1 MSETNK
7 SSSRWQRFLDND
19 IVYSFFTTPGAIIAA
34 SITFI
39 AITAAFAAPI
49 IAPYNPFDPAQISL
63 WDGKLPPAWAD
74 GGSPAYLL
82 GTDNQ
87 GRDMLST
94 ILYGGRISILVGI
107 AAVFLGMLLGVTLG
121 VISGYFGGLTDTIIM
136 RIADVQLTIPG
147 ILVAILINGIGRA
160 ALPFAAPIIAPYNPF
175 DPAQISLWDGKLP
188 PAWADGGSPAYLLG
202 TDNQGRDMLST
213 ILYGGRI
220 SILVGIA
227 AVFLGMLLGVTLGV
241 ISGYFGGLTDTI
253 IMRIADVQLTIPGIL
268 VAILINGIGRAAL
281 PLELREEFAIYVVIV
296 AIGLTDW
303 PQFARVARGATL
315 VEAEKEYVQAA
326 KLIGLPKFTII
337 LRHILPNTLRPV
349 LVIATIGLA
358 LAIIAEATLSFL
370 GQGIPPTTPSLG
382 TLIRVGN
389 EFLFSG
395 LWWITFFPAIA
406 LIILVFSVNLL
417 GDWMRDALNPKLR

>member
-1 MSETNK
+1 MITRIFKTQK
-7 SSSRWQRFLDND
+7 SAFFSRFFNTSTAVISLSFLSLMILIILFTPIYELLRAADPNRVDLFNRFLGPSRTY
-19 IVYSFFTTPGAIIAA
+19 I
-34 SITFI
+34 
-39 AITAAFAAPI
+39 
-49 IAPYNPFDPAQISL
+49 
-63 WDGKLPPAWAD
+63 
-74 GGSPAYLL
+74 L
-82 GTDNQ
+82 GTDEL
-87 GRDMLST
+87 GRDLMLR
-94 ILYGGRISILVGI
+94 LLNGGKVSLSIGLI
-107 AAVFLGMLLGVTLG
+107 ASVIAGSIGTVLGLT
-121 VISGYFGGLTDTIIM
+121 SGYFGGKIDSIIM
-136 RIADVQLTIPG
+136 R
-147 ILVAILINGIGRA
+147 
-160 ALPFAAPIIAPYNPF
+160 F
-175 DPAQISLWDGKLP
+175 
-188 PAWADGGSPAYLLG
+188 
-202 TDNQGRDMLST
+202 
-213 ILYGGRI
+213 
-220 SILVGIA
+220 
-227 AVFLGMLLGVTLGV
+227 
-241 ISGYFGGLTDTI
+241 
-253 IMRIADVQLTIPGIL
+253 ADVQLTIPGIL

>member
-1 MSETNK
+1 MSEINQK
-7 SSSRWQRFLDND
+7 SSRWQRFLDND
-19 IVYSFFTTPGAIIAA
+19 IVYSFLTTPGAMIAA
-34 SITFI
+34 TITLI
-39 AITAAFAAPI
+39 AITATFAAPL

-63 WDGKLPPAWAD
+63 WDGKLPPAWTD
-74 GGSPAYLL
+74 GGS
-82 GTDNQ
+82 
-87 GRDMLST
+87 S
-94 ILYGGRISILVGI
+94 
-107 AAVFLGMLLGVTLG
+107 
-121 VISGYFGGLTDTIIM
+121 
-136 RIADVQLTIPG
+136 
-147 ILVAILINGIGRA
+147 
-160 ALPFAAPIIAPYNPF
+160 
-175 DPAQISLWDGKLP
+175 
-188 PAWADGGSPAYLLG
+188 AYLLG

>member
-1 MSETNK
+1 MAKTDHSK
-7 SSSRWQRFLDND
+7 SRWQRFLDND

-34 SITFI
+34 SITLI
-39 AITAAFAAPI
+39 AITAAFAAPL

-63 WDGKLPPAWAD
+63 WDGKLPPAWTD
-74 GGSPAYLL
+74 GGS
-82 GTDNQ
+82 
-87 GRDMLST
+87 S
-94 ILYGGRISILVGI
+94 
-107 AAVFLGMLLGVTLG
+107 
-121 VISGYFGGLTDTIIM
+121 
-136 RIADVQLTIPG
+136 
-147 ILVAILINGIGRA
+147 
-160 ALPFAAPIIAPYNPF
+160 
-175 DPAQISLWDGKLP
+175 
-188 PAWADGGSPAYLLG
+188 AYLLG

-417 GDWMRDALNPKLR
+417 GDWMRDALNPCLLYTSPSPRDRTRSRMPSSA

>member
-1 MSETNK
+1 MSKINQK
-7 SSSRWQRFLDND
+7 SSRWQRFLDND
-19 IVYSFFTTPGAIIAA
+19 IVYSFLTTPGAMIAA
-34 SITFI
+34 TITLI
-39 AITAAFAAPI
+39 AITATFAAPL

-63 WDGKLPPAWAD
+63 WDGKLPPAWTD
-74 GGSPAYLL
+74 GGSSAYLL

-160 ALPFAAPIIAPYNPF
+160 
-175 DPAQISLWDGKLP
+175 
-188 PAWADGGSPAYLLG
+188 
-202 TDNQGRDMLST
+202 T
-213 ILYGGRI
+213 
-220 SILVGIA
+220 
-227 AVFLGMLLGVTLGV
+227 
-241 ISGYFGGLTDTI
+241 
-253 IMRIADVQLTIPGIL
+253 
-268 VAILINGIGRAAL
+268 L

>member
-1 MSETNK
+1 MGVHNLAKTDHSK
-7 SSSRWQRFLDND
+7 SRWQRFLDND

-34 SITFI
+34 SITLI
-39 AITAAFAAPI
+39 AITAAFAAPL

-63 WDGKLPPAWAD
+63 WDGKLPPAWTD
-74 GGSPAYLL
+74 GGS
-82 GTDNQ
+82 
-87 GRDMLST
+87 S
-94 ILYGGRISILVGI
+94 
-107 AAVFLGMLLGVTLG
+107 
-121 VISGYFGGLTDTIIM
+121 
-136 RIADVQLTIPG
+136 
-147 ILVAILINGIGRA
+147 
-160 ALPFAAPIIAPYNPF
+160 
-175 DPAQISLWDGKLP
+175 
-188 PAWADGGSPAYLLG
+188 AYLLG

>member
-1 MSETNK
+1 MGVHNLAKTNHLK
-7 SSSRWQRFLDND
+7 SRWQRFLDND

-34 SITFI
+34 SITLI
-39 AITAAFAAPI
+39 AITAAFAAPL

-63 WDGKLPPAWAD
+63 WDGKLPPAWTD
-74 GGSPAYLL
+74 GGSSAYLL

-121 VISGYFGGLTDTIIM
+121 VISGYFGGLTDT
-136 RIADVQLTIPG
+136 V
-147 ILVAILINGIGRA
+147 
-160 ALPFAAPIIAPYNPF
+160 
-175 DPAQISLWDGKLP
+175 
-188 PAWADGGSPAYLLG
+188 
-202 TDNQGRDMLST
+202 
-213 ILYGGRI
+213 
-220 SILVGIA
+220 
-227 AVFLGMLLGVTLGV
+227 
-241 ISGYFGGLTDTI
+241 

>member
-1 MSETNK
+1 MGVHNLAKTDHSK
-7 SSSRWQRFLDND
+7 SRWQRFLDND
-19 IVYSFFTTPGAIIAA
+19 IVYSFFTTPGAMIAA
-34 SITFI
+34 SITLI
-39 AITAAFAAPI
+39 AITAAFAAPL

-63 WDGKLPPAWAD
+63 WDGKLPPAWSD
-74 GGSPAYLL
+74 GGSSAYLL

-121 VISGYFGGLTDTIIM
+121 VISGYFGGLTDT
-136 RIADVQLTIPG
+136 V
-147 ILVAILINGIGRA
+147 
-160 ALPFAAPIIAPYNPF
+160 
-175 DPAQISLWDGKLP
+175 
-188 PAWADGGSPAYLLG
+188 
-202 TDNQGRDMLST
+202 
-213 ILYGGRI
+213 
-220 SILVGIA
+220 
-227 AVFLGMLLGVTLGV
+227 
-241 ISGYFGGLTDTI
+241 

>member
-1 MSETNK
+1 MAKTEHSK
-7 SSSRWQRFLDND
+7 SRWQRFLDND

-34 SITFI
+34 IITLI
-39 AITAAFAAPI
+39 AITAAFAAPL

-63 WDGKLPPAWAD
+63 WDGKLPPAWTD
-74 GGSPAYLL
+74 GGS
-82 GTDNQ
+82 
-87 GRDMLST
+87 S
-94 ILYGGRISILVGI
+94 
-107 AAVFLGMLLGVTLG
+107 
-121 VISGYFGGLTDTIIM
+121 
-136 RIADVQLTIPG
+136 
-147 ILVAILINGIGRA
+147 
-160 ALPFAAPIIAPYNPF
+160 
-175 DPAQISLWDGKLP
+175 
-188 PAWADGGSPAYLLG
+188 AYLLG

-358 LAIIAEATLSFL
+358 LAIIAEAT
-370 GQGIPPTTPSLG
+370 
-382 TLIRVGN
+382 
-389 EFLFSG
+389 
-395 LWWITFFPAIA
+395 
-406 LIILVFSVNLL
+406 
-417 GDWMRDALNPKLR
+417 

>member
-1 MSETNK
+1 MVK
-7 SSSRWQRFLDND
+7 SNQTRSRWQRFLDND
-19 IVYSFFTTPGAIIAA
+19 IVYSFLTTPGAIIAA
-34 SITFI
+34 SITLI
-39 AITAAFAAPI
+39 AIIATFAAPL

-63 WDGKLPPAWAD
+63 WDGKLPPAWTD
-74 GGSPAYLL
+74 GGS
-82 GTDNQ
+82 
-87 GRDMLST
+87 ST
-94 ILYGGRISILVGI
+94 
-107 AAVFLGMLLGVTLG
+107 
-121 VISGYFGGLTDTIIM
+121 
-136 RIADVQLTIPG
+136 
-147 ILVAILINGIGRA
+147 
-160 ALPFAAPIIAPYNPF
+160 
-175 DPAQISLWDGKLP
+175 
-188 PAWADGGSPAYLLG
+188 YLLG

>member
-1 MSETNK
+1 MGVHDLAKTDHSK
-7 SSSRWQRFLDND
+7 SRWQRFLDND

-34 SITFI
+34 SITLI
-39 AITAAFAAPI
+39 AITSAFAAPL

-63 WDGKLPPAWAD
+63 WDGKLPPAWTD
-74 GGSPAYLL
+74 GGSSAYLL

-121 VISGYFGGLTDTIIM
+121 V
-136 RIADVQLTIPG
+136 V
-147 ILVAILINGIGRA
+147 
-160 ALPFAAPIIAPYNPF
+160 
-175 DPAQISLWDGKLP
+175 
-188 PAWADGGSPAYLLG
+188 
-202 TDNQGRDMLST
+202 
-213 ILYGGRI
+213 
-220 SILVGIA
+220 
-227 AVFLGMLLGVTLGV
+227 
-241 ISGYFGGLTDTI
+241 SGYFGGLTDTI